1 MHSRLLISAALAVFA
16 LGVGAT
22 PAAAIF
28 PTATSLSVSP
38 SQSCPGQTVTLTARV
53 TTSNPA
59 QPATGTVRF
68 SDGGAVLATVSLG
81 ADGVA
86 TLQIST
92 LSVNAHHLSATYSG
106 DLLDNGSSSNNVTQ
120 RVTSSCA
127 AAAGLGQGQG
137 QAQAPPPLIAAAG
150 DIACGP
156 SNPLY
161 NGGAGTSY
169 ACQQRATSNL
179 LGTRSLSAVLP
190 LGDLQYDAS
199 GSLQTYLSSY
209 DPTWGRWRG
218 LSHPIPGN
226 HEYDDQAGAQGYWDY
241 WNGAGARK
249 GRAGVRG
256 RGWYSFDLGSW
267 HLVALNSNCDQ
278 ISCRGHSREL
288 KWLRRNLRHNR
299 GKCVLAYMHHPQF
312 YSGVFEDHL
321 KIGRLWRALFHR
333 GADVVLNGHDHIY
346 ERFAPQRPNGVLN
359 RRRGISEFT
368 VGTGGS
374 ALFPIASPRAPHSQ
388 FASATFGVLF
398 MRLSPRSYDWS
409 FVDTAGNPVDQGSRP
424 CNPRWPRRHH
434 GHHHPGHHH
443 HGRAAP

>member
-16 LGVGAT
+16 LGIGAT

-28 PTATSLSVSP
+28 PTAAVLSVSP
-38 SQSCPGQTVTLTARV
+38 NQSCPGQTVTLTARV

-68 SDGGAVLATVSLG
+68 SDGGAELATVPLS

-92 LSVNAHHLSATYSG
+92 LSVDAHHLSAAYSG
-106 DLLDNGSSSNNVTQ
+106 DLLDNGSNSNGVTQ

-127 AAAGLGQGQG
+127 ASAGQG
-137 QAQAPPPLIAAAG
+137 QAPPPLIAAAG

-156 SNPLY
+156 SSPLY
-161 NGGAGTSY
+161 NGGAGTSN

-190 LGDLQYDAS
+190 LGDLQYDGS
-199 GSLQTYLSSY
+199 GSLQTYLSSF

-256 RGWYSFDLGSW
+256 RGWY
-267 HLVALNSNCDQ
+267 
-278 ISCRGHSREL
+278 
-288 KWLRRNLRHNR
+288 
-299 GKCVLAYMHHPQF
+299 
-312 YSGVFEDHL
+312 
-321 KIGRLWRALFHR
+321 
-333 GADVVLNGHDHIY
+333 
-346 ERFAPQRPNGVLN
+346 
-359 RRRGISEFT
+359 
-368 VGTGGS
+368 
-374 ALFPIASPRAPHSQ
+374 
-388 FASATFGVLF
+388 
-398 MRLSPRSYDWS
+398 
-409 FVDTAGNPVDQGSRP
+409 
-424 CNPRWPRRHH
+424 
-434 GHHHPGHHH
+434 
-443 HGRAAP
+443 